1 MDFQDRG
8 VVVTGGTGALGSAV
22 VGALLAAGASCHIPV
37 FNEAELTHFPHRA
50 HPKVATYPGSNLT
63 DEAAVT
69 GLFEKVPQLWASIH
83 IAGGF
88 AAGPVKTTAKAVL
101 MAQVDTNL
109 VTTFLCCRAA
119 CVAMAGQGG
128 RIVNVTARPGL
139 EWRTGAGMVAYT
151 ASKAAVA
158 ALTVAL
164 AQEVVKDGILVNAI
178 APSTIDTPANR
189 KSMPDA
195 DHASWPKPDEIA
207 QTILFLASPANQ
219 VTRGAIVPVYGKV

>member
-1 MDFQDRG
+1 
-8 VVVTGGTGALGSAV
+8 
-22 VGALLAAGASCHIPV
+22 
-37 FNEAELTHFPHRA
+37 
-50 HPKVATYPGSNLT
+50 
-63 DEAAVT
+63 
-69 GLFEKVPQLWASIH
+69 
-83 IAGGF
+83 
-88 AAGPVKTTAKAVL
+88 
-101 MAQVDTNL
+101 
-109 VTTFLCCRAA
+109 
-119 CVAMAGQGG
+119 VAMAGRGG

-139 EWRTGAGMVAYT
+139 EWRTGGGMVAYT
-151 ASKAAVA
+151 ATKAAVA

-195 DHASWPKPDEIA
+195 DHASWPKPEEIA

>member
-1 MDFQDRG
+1 MDFQNRN

-22 VGALLAAGASCHIPV
+22 VGALLEAGASCHIPV
-37 FNEAELTHFPHRA
+37 FNEAELAHFPHRA

-69 GLFEKVPQLWASIH
+69 GLFAKVPKLWASIH

-88 AAGPVKTTAKAVL
+88 AAGPVQTTAKAVL
-101 MAQVDTNL
+101 MGQVDTNL

-119 CVAMAGQGG
+119 CGAMAGQGG

-139 EWRTGAGMVAYT
+139 EWRTGAGMVAYAAT
-151 ASKAAVA
+151 KAAVA

-178 APSTIDTPANR
+178 APSTSAMPANR

-219 VTRGAIVPVYGKV
+219 VTRGAIIPVYGKV